1 MVDHYYNLEDNM
13 QDTPEAE
20 LESIQAQE
28 QALSTIVAD
37 TAAHVNRIAE
47 IGAWLVNRQ
56 QDTDDQAFVNEM
68 VTLAN
73 TMGVGITQQDI
84 AHKGAAAFARRM
96 FELHHQLAGD
106 MEAICREMDK
116 VEFDLLDAKHD
127 INKLEGDL
135 KETLKTAVEE
145 MFAQLHKGIRKA
157 TGCTEWAAVYRL
169 TDVFG
174 GTVEASDEQR
184 ELLSRLIETVIQPEQ
199 E

>member
-1 MVDHYYNLEDNM
+1 MVDHYYNHED
-13 QDTPEAE
+13 DLTAPEVE
-20 LESIQAQE
+20 LENIQAQE
-28 QALSTIVAD
+28 HALSTIVAD
-37 TAAHVNRIAE
+37 TAAHVNRIVE
-47 IGAWLVNRQ
+47 IGAWLANRQ
-56 QDTDDQAFVNEM
+56 QDADDQAFVNEM

-73 TMGVGITQQDI
+73 TMGIGITQQDI
-84 AHKGAAAFARRM
+84 AHKGAATFARRM

-157 TGCTEWAAVYRL
+157 TGCKEWAAVYRL
-169 TDVFG
+169 TDVFS

-184 ELLSRLIETVIQPEQ
+184 ELMSRLIETVIQPEQ